1 MYILKTMAQKAKI
14 SLSDDNRGVSPVIGV
29 IMMIAVVALIA
40 AFVAAVAYGVIGGV
54 SEVPCTALVEE
65 GVGGGTN
72 VTVTLTHYGGDTISD
87 AFTPDPCPEP
97 GDKWRSLELR
107 YNGAKVTSS
116 NANILELNGANAT
129 TEWPDDFRSGAV
141 LKIQFKTLKT
151 GDAIMILYTPRST
164 VLKRV
169 MVL

>member
-1 MYILKTMAQKAKI
+1 MTQKAKFR
-14 SLSDDNRGVSPVIGV
+14 LRHDTRGVSPVIGV

-40 AFVAAVAYGVIGGV
+40 AFVAAIAYGVIGGV

-72 VTVTLTHYGGDTISD
+72 VNVTITHYGGDTISD
-87 AFTPDPCPEP
+87 AFTPDSCPEP
-97 GDKWRSLELR
+97 GDKWDSLELR
-107 YNGAKVTSS
+107 YNGAKVSS
-116 NANILELNGANAT
+116 STANILELNGANAT
-129 TEWPDDFRSGAV
+129 TEWPANFRSGDV

-151 GDAIMILYTPRST
+151 GDAIMILFTPRST

>member
-1 MYILKTMAQKAKI
+1 MTQKANI
-14 SLSDDNRGVSPVIGV
+14 SLRDDTRGVSPVIGV

-40 AFVAAVAYGVIGGV
+40 AFVAAVAYGVIGSV

-72 VTVTLTHYGGDTISD
+72 VNVTLTHYGGDTISN
-87 AFTPDPCPEP
+87 AFNTSQCPEL
-97 GDKWRSLELR
+97 GDKWDSLELR
-107 YNGAKVTSS
+107 YNGAKVS
-116 NANILELNGANAT
+116 NSTANILELNGANT
-129 TEWPDDFRSGAV
+129 TAEWPANFRSGDV

-151 GDAIMILYTPRST
+151 GDAIMILFTPRAT

>member
-1 MYILKTMAQKAKI
+1 MTPKAKN
-14 SLSDDNRGVSPVIGV
+14 SLRGDTRGVSPVIGV
-29 IMMIAVVALIA
+29 IMMIAVVTLIA

-54 SEVPCTALVEE
+54 SEVPCVALVEE

-72 VTVTLTHYGGDTISD
+72 VTVTITHYGGDFVSG
-87 AFTPDPCPEP
+87 AFTTIPCSAEP
-97 GDKWRSLELR
+97 GDKWQNLELK
-107 YNGAKVTSS
+107 YNGAKVSSS
-116 NANILELNGANAT
+116 NANNIWLNGVDANSTWHAN
-129 TEWPDDFRSGAV
+129 FVSGDV

>member
-1 MYILKTMAQKAKI
+1 M
-14 SLSDDNRGVSPVIGV
+14 
-29 IMMIAVVALIA
+29 
-40 AFVAAVAYGVIGGV
+40 
-54 SEVPCTALVEE
+54 PCTALVEE

-72 VTVTLTHYGGDTISD
+72 VTVTLTHYGGDTISG
-87 AFTPDPCPEP
+87 AFNTSQCPEL
-97 GDKWRSLELR
+97 GDKWDSLELR

-129 TEWPDDFRSGAV
+129 TEWPDDFHSGDV

-151 GDAIMILYTPRST
+151 GDSIMILFTPRST

>member
-1 MYILKTMAQKAKI
+1 M
-14 SLSDDNRGVSPVIGV
+14 
-29 IMMIAVVALIA
+29 
-40 AFVAAVAYGVIGGV
+40 
-54 SEVPCTALVEE
+54 PCTALVEE

-72 VTVTLTHYGGDTISD
+72 VTVTLTHYGGDTISN
-87 AFTPDPCPEP
+87 AFNKSQCPEL
-97 GDKWRSLELR
+97 GDKWSSLELL

-116 NANILELNGANAT
+116 NVNILELNGANTT
-129 TEWPDDFRSGAV
+129 TEWPDDFHSGDV

-151 GDAIMILYTPRST
+151 GDAIIILFTPRST

>member
-1 MYILKTMAQKAKI
+1 MTRKAKEG
-14 SLSDDNRGVSPVIGV
+14 LRHDTRGVSPVIGV

-40 AFVAAVAYGVIGGV
+40 AFVAAVAYGVIAGV
-54 SEVPCTALVEE
+54 SEVPCVALVEE

-72 VTVTLTHYGGDTISD
+72 VTVTLTHYGGDTISN
-87 AFTPDPCPEP
+87 AFTPDPCPEL
-97 GDKWRSLELR
+97 GDKWDSLELR

-116 NANILELNGANAT
+116 NANILELNKVDANST
-129 TEWPDDFRSGAV
+129 WPDDFRSGAV

-151 GDAIMILYTPRST
+151 GDAIMILFTPRGT

>member
-1 MYILKTMAQKAKI
+1 MTQKAKI
-14 SLSDDNRGVSPVIGV
+14 RLRDDTRGVSPVIGV
-29 IMMIAVVALIA
+29 IMMIAVVTIIA
-40 AFVAAVAYGVIGGV
+40 AFVAAVAYSVIGNV
-54 SEVPCTALVEE
+54 CEVPCTALVEE

-72 VTVTLTHYGGDTISD
+72 VNVTITHYGGDTVSD
-87 AFTPDPCPEP
+87 AFNTSQCPEL
-97 GDKWRSLELR
+97 GDKWGSLELK
-107 YNGAKVTSS
+107 YNGAKVSSS

-129 TEWPDDFRSGAV
+129 TVWQDEFHSGDV

-151 GDAIMILYTPRST
+151 GDSIMILFTPRST